1 MGKDSDQPIGRISKQ
16 WSGLIKEAF
25 TDSDNFGI
33 QFPMDLD
40 VKMKAVLMGAC
51 ILIVSVV
58 TRCDLPRQPN
68 YDLWPHYWQKIR
80 IGLPV

>member
-33 QFPMDLD
+33 QFPIDLD
-40 VKMKAVLMGAC
+40 VKVKAVLMGAC
-51 ILIVSVV
+51 ILIVSDKG
-58 TRCDLPRQPN
+58 CDLHRQPN
-68 YDLWPHYWQKIR
+68 YDLWPHYWQKLK